1 MDKYIFFEVTP
12 LAQSGK
18 NAGASVLSQATN
30 QVLGLSFSLEDNTGE
45 TNYLYKVGTNINSGS
60 LNSLW
65 PTIRAEKPI
74 NNATVTIDLGGAFTA
89 STNDKYAFST
99 NHAGTNVTPE
109 MISNN
114 GQTITIPN
122 VDISPYPGEPY
133 WLMLKFGTR
142 ALDTVGTFDIT
153 ITINGV
159 SKVMKLTVTE

>member
-1 MDKYIFFEVTP
+1 M
-12 LAQSGK
+12 
-18 NAGASVLSQATN
+18 
-30 QVLGLSFSLEDNTGE
+30 GLSFTLEDNTGII
-45 TNYLYKVGTNINSGS
+45 NYSYKVGTQVNNGPS
-60 LNSLW
+60 NSLW

-89 STNDKYAFST
+89 NTNDRYAFST
-99 NHAGTNVTPE
+99 NHAGTNISSE

-122 VDISPYPGEPY
+122 VDILPYPGEPF

-142 ALDTVGTFDIT
+142 TLDTAGTFDIT

-159 SKVMKLTVTE
+159 SKIMKLTVTE